1 VIAAR
6 TSSVRVLIRAFS
18 PAGGASRSSKAR
30 FDRMAPVTLMCQQ
43 ADVPDTPA
51 RRGFWSVDTLAVVS
65 LVATAAALRVEPL
78 GPHSLWLDDAWV
90 SLLSK
95 VHTVS
100 DVRRISVASPGFV
113 ALLKTWFGVVGFSS
127 LRAQTP
133 AFLFGIFGPPALY
146 LTARSWRLG
155 RGAALLAGGLLAVS
169 PVHMRYSARV
179 KAFTL
184 EALAAAVVLLIADR
198 LLSEPVRRTRWY
210 AFAFAAVVATMF
222 SAPLVIVCVPGFA
235 AAFLAVRRA
244 NEPLPRAALGATGGY
259 VLFSLGWYVVAIRG
273 AIDRNLVDYWNKY
286 YISHRS
292 IGDFV
297 SSTAR
302 GFTRVAHGF
311 DVLPS
316 VVTLAALAAC
326 LVWMSR
332 ARPDRAVLLFGP
344 IAIAAGIAVLH
355 RNPFGGGRTDIYL
368 YANLALILACGADVL
383 FARIPSLV
391 TVAATMAVIVTLGTV
406 SLPVPAY
413 PKEDFRAML
422 EAVKR
427 DFRPTD
433 SVLLY
438 PKARFA
444 AVLYTNW
451 PFHLRGPVPGASVTT
466 PFDLEIDRPRTFVP
480 IDTTPVHFASSVAGA
495 VASSRRVWYVGT
507 HGGPD
512 YDRAGV
518 LLRRAGFTLRRRRG
532 FAPHYFAQL
541 WTRPI
546 SRPEQ

>member
-1 VIAAR
+1 
-6 TSSVRVLIRAFS
+6 
-18 PAGGASRSSKAR
+18 
-30 FDRMAPVTLMCQQ
+30 VTLTCEQ
-43 ADVPDTPA
+43 ADVPPTPA
-51 RRGFWSVDTLAVVS
+51 RRRYWGVDAFAVVG
-65 LVATAAALRVEPL
+65 LVATAAILRFEPL
-78 GPHSLWLDDAWV
+78 GPHSLWIDDAWV
-90 SLLSK
+90 SLVWK

-100 DVRRISVASPGFV
+100 DVRRVSVASPGFV
-113 ALLKTWFGVVGFSS
+113 ALLKGWFRIVGFSS
-127 LRAQTP
+127 WRAQAP
-133 AFLFGIFGPPALY
+133 AFLFGVLGPPALY

-155 RGAALLAGGLLAVS
+155 RGAALLAGGLLVVS

-184 EALAAAVVLLIADR
+184 EALAAAIVLLIADR
-198 LLSEPVRRTRWY
+198 LLSEPLRRTRWY
-210 AFAFAAVVATMF
+210 AFAAAAIVATMF

-244 NEPLPRAALGATGGY
+244 KEPLPRAALGATAGY
-259 VLFSLGWYVVAIRG
+259 ALFSLGWYVVAIRG
-273 AIDRNLVDYWNKY
+273 AIDRNLVDYWSKY

-292 IGDFV
+292 VGDFL

-302 GFTRVAHGF
+302 GFTRFAHGF

-316 VVTLAALAAC
+316 VMTLVALAAC

-332 ARPDRAVLLFGP
+332 TRPDRAVLLFGP

-368 YANLALILACGADVL
+368 YADLALILACGADAL
-383 FARIPSLV
+383 LTRIPSR
-391 TVAATMAVIVTLGTV
+391 VAVATTMAVIVALGAV

-422 EAVKR
+422 AVVHANLR
-427 DFRPTD
+427 TEDAI
-433 SVLLY
+433 LLY

-444 AVLYTNW
+444 AALYTDW

-466 PFDLEIDRPRTFVP
+466 PFDVEIDRPLTFVP
-480 IDTTPVHFASSVAGA
+480 VDTVPVHFAATIA
-495 VASSRRVWYVGT
+495 RATAASRRIWYVGT

-512 YDRAGV
+512 YDRVRV
-518 LLRRAGFTLRRRRG
+518 LLSRAGYFIHLRRG
-532 FAPHYFAQL
+532 FAPHYFLQL
-541 WTRPI
+541 WTRPVPG
-546 SRPEQ
+546 RAP